1 LVCEYIFLC
10 VLCALCGDYLK
21 RKSKVQDFAKERL
34 AMVEEQ
40 LRRRG
45 IRDERVLAAM
55 TKVPRHL
62 FVPSASQSEA
72 YEDRPLPIGDGQT
85 ISQPYMVAI
94 MTQSL
99 NLTGGEKILEIGT
112 GSGYQT
118 AVLAEL
124 AREVFTVERLF
135 DLFQKAEA
143 RLRTLG
149 CENVSCR
156 LGDGSKGWPEKAPF
170 DGILVTAGAPEVP
183 GALKSQLAEGGRL
196 VIPVGSRYTQN
207 LLRIERGG
215 SRFAEEDITG
225 CVFVPLVGESGWRE
239 E

>member
-1 LVCEYIFLC
+1 VPEFT
-10 VLCALCGDYLK
+10 
-21 RKSKVQDFAKERL
+21 KERL
-34 AMVEEQ
+34 AMVAEQ

-55 TKVPRHL
+55 AKVPRHL
-62 FVPSASQSEA
+62 FVPSGSQSEA

-99 NLTGGEKILEIGT
+99 NLTGGEKVLEIGT

-135 DLFQKAEA
+135 ALYQKAEI
-143 RLRTLG
+143 RLRNLG
-149 CENVSCR
+149 YENIHCR
-156 LGDGSKGWPEKAPF
+156 LGDGSIGWPEKAPF
-170 DGILVTAGAPEVP
+170 DGLLVTAGAPEVP
-183 GALKSQLAEGGRL
+183 EALKSQLAEGGRL
-196 VIPVGSRYTQN
+196 VIPVGSRYSQS
-207 LLRIERGG
+207 LLKIERVAG
-215 SRFAEEDITG
+215 RFETEDITG
-225 CVFVPLVGESGWRE
+225 CVFVPLVGEGGWRE

>member
-1 LVCEYIFLC
+1 MPEFT
-10 VLCALCGDYLK
+10 
-21 RKSKVQDFAKERL
+21 KERL
-34 AMVEEQ
+34 AMVAEQ

-55 TKVPRHL
+55 AKVPRHL
-62 FVPSASQSEA
+62 FVPSGSQSEA

-99 NLTGGEKILEIGT
+99 NLTGGEKVLEIGT

-135 DLFQKAEA
+135 ALYQKAEI
-143 RLRTLG
+143 RLRNLG
-149 CENVSCR
+149 YENIHCR
-156 LGDGSKGWPEKAPF
+156 LGDGSIGWPEKAPF
-170 DGILVTAGAPEVP
+170 DGLLVTAGAPEVP
-183 GALKSQLAEGGRL
+183 EALKSQLAEGGRL
-196 VIPVGSRYTQN
+196 VIPVGSRYSQS
-207 LLRIERGG
+207 LLKIERVGG
-215 SRFAEEDITG
+215 RFETEDITG
-225 CVFVPLVGESGWRE
+225 CVFVPLVGEGGWRE

>member
-1 LVCEYIFLC
+1 MPEFT
-10 VLCALCGDYLK
+10 
-21 RKSKVQDFAKERL
+21 KERL
-34 AMVEEQ
+34 AMVAEQ

-55 TKVPRHL
+55 AKVPRHL
-62 FVPSASQSEA
+62 FVPSGSQSEA

-99 NLTGGEKILEIGT
+99 NLTGGEKVLEIGT

-135 DLFQKAEA
+135 ALYQKAEI
-143 RLRTLG
+143 RLRNLG
-149 CENVSCR
+149 YENIHCW
-156 LGDGSKGWPEKAPF
+156 LGDGSIGWPEKAPF
-170 DGILVTAGAPEVP
+170 DGLLVTAGAPEVP
-183 GALKSQLAEGGRL
+183 EALKSQLAEGGRL
-196 VIPVGSRYTQN
+196 VIPVGSRYSQS
-207 LLRIERGG
+207 LLKIERVGG
-215 SRFAEEDITG
+215 HFETEDITG
-225 CVFVPLVGESGWRE
+225 CVFVPLVGEGGWRE

>member
-1 LVCEYIFLC
+1 VPEFT
-10 VLCALCGDYLK
+10 
-21 RKSKVQDFAKERL
+21 KERL
-34 AMVEEQ
+34 AMVAEQ

-55 TKVPRHL
+55 AKVPRHL
-62 FVPSASQSEA
+62 FVPSGSQSEA

-99 NLTGGEKILEIGT
+99 NLTGGEKVLEIGT

-135 DLFQKAEA
+135 ALYQKAEI
-143 RLRTLG
+143 RLRNLG
-149 CENVSCR
+149 YENIHCR
-156 LGDGSKGWPEKAPF
+156 LGDGSIGWPEKAPF
-170 DGILVTAGAPEVP
+170 DGLLVTAGAPEVP
-183 GALKSQLAEGGRL
+183 EALKSQLAEGGRL
-196 VIPVGSRYTQN
+196 VIPVGSRYSQS
-207 LLRIERGG
+207 LLKIERVGG
-215 SRFAEEDITG
+215 RFDTEEITG
-225 CVFVPLVGESGWRE
+225 CVFVPLGGEGGWRE